1 MSDVLVDN
9 PLFYNN
15 AYFFINYFEYLTA
28 LVLLFFIIGAFTN
41 KPTGFLAINFA
52 IKILFSIFM
61 MYRFNRY
68 RKDKIQFTDLDK
80 KICFSAGIYI
90 FVFSF
95 LDVITIYIEQL
106 QKLIDP
112 YTIPIIQ
119 QVKSAIGI

>member
-15 AYFFINYFEYLTA
+15 AYFLVNYFEYLTA
-28 LVLLFFIIGAFTN
+28 LVFLLFIVGAFTN
-41 KPTGFLAINFA
+41 KPIGFLAINFA

-95 LDVITIYIEQL
+95 LDVITMYIEQL

-112 YTIPIIQ
+112 YTIPIIK